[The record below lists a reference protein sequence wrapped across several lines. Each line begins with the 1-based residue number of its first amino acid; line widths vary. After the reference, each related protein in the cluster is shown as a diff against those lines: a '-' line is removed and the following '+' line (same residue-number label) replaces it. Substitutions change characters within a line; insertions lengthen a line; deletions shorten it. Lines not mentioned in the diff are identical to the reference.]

1 MARLAAEFYTAVLAV
16 LIMDLRGHG
25 ESEGKRYTFGYHER
39 YDVVSG

>member
-16 LIMDLRGHG
+16 LIMDCGHG